1 MRTGGAL
8 RLLHAAKVDEGSAD
22 ENNEVLSLTHLAVG
36 ASEDRLASAA
46 GPQTDARKENVSCG

>member
-36 ASEDRLASAA
+36 ASEDRLASA
-46 GPQTDARKENVSCG
+46 KENVSCG